1 MPNPIAIDEWP
12 VGDRKEP
19 RAALGITNDAE
30 VAARHGRVDLHR
42 KGLDVLV
49 ASWRRLVQ
57 DKRRR
62 LLLLVG
68 DGDDAE
74 ELRAQLVTLSGDVRW
89 HDHYVTDRAIIREHL
104 AAADVAVLP
113 LGLKDLLS
121 LCLRPWLQDV
131 PSRRLTLPAWRTS
144 PQRASETE
152 SSSSLLMTRELWPM
166 VWPALCQ
173 TASSRP
179 IWVAQPGSGL
189 STVFLPT
196 PSEVC

>member
-1 MPNPIAIDEWP
+1 M
-12 VGDRKEP
+12 
-19 RAALGITNDAE
+19 
-30 VAARHGRVDLHR
+30 ARSRR
-42 KGLDVLV
+42 SAQIGLDVLV
-49 ASWRRLVQ
+49 ASWRR
-57 DKRRR
+57 R

-68 DGDDAE
+68 DGAE
-74 ELRAQLVTLSGDVRW
+74 ELRAQLVTLSGDVGW
-89 HDHYVTDRAIIREHL
+89 HDHYVTDRATIREHL

-113 LGLKDLLS
+113 SRHEGFSVALLEAMAS
-121 LCLRPWLQDV
+121 GRAVVATDV
-131 PSRRLTLPAWRTS
+131 AGVADVAPEG
-144 PQRASETE
+144 SETE